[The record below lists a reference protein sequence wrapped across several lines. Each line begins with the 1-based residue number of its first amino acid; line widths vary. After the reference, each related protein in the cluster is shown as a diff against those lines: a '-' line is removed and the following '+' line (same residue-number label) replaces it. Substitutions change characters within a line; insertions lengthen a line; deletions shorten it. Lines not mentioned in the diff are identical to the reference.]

1 MTVGLP
7 GLIAKWV
14 RRKKLVFEVR
24 DLWPKGAIELGI
36 IKNPLLR
43 QLGYRFEKF
52 CYRSADLIVT
62 LSPGM
67 KDEELGKLP
76 QKKVISITNAA
87 NTELFSTLVRVDL
100 SKYGLEPKIRAVCR
114 KYREGEQCGMDVGG
128 GQIID

>member
-1 MTVGLP
+1 
-7 GLIAKWV
+7 
-14 RRKKLVFEVR
+14 
-24 DLWPKGAIELGI
+24 
-36 IKNPLLR
+36 
-43 QLGYRFEKF
+43 LGYRFEKF